1 MIDKSL
7 GTDTV
12 QYIVEKERKIPNYIA
27 ITLYIDD
34 NNNHNTNNNKQIWW
48 AKLVTQ

>member
-1 MIDKSL
+1 MIVKSL

-34 NNNHNTNNNKQIWW
+34 NDNHNTNNNQQFRGQNW
-48 AKLVTQ
+48 